1 MEMTRGYVGAEARSG
16 NDLTKQGGGCQV
28 QLNARAGV
36 SIASSIGGKVYIP
49 RTLGRAKWNGP
60 AGMRSSGENARAG
73 KARPLLQY
81 PMTAQ

>member
-36 SIASSIGGKVYIP
+36 SIASSIGGKLYEFRGCLVERSGTDQRVP
-49 RTLGRAKWNGP
+49 RFST
-60 AGMRSSGENARAG
+60 E
-73 KARPLLQY
+73 
-81 PMTAQ
+81 